1 MDRGRQ
7 RGQGLFEPAR
17 GGQRCEIGIERPLE
31 RGDVARGVDH
41 AAEQLGLPVEGSLVT
56 TQALQGHRER
66 LRSRGPAIVA
76 AGRRLFMGRR
86 QRPCP
91 GAQAAVERGRE
102 RPREGLAALIDKLPD
117 AVGGGPLQ
125 GLPGQLLRLEQP
137 GRAAADRLAEPGDG
151 QRRALLLAIG
161 LYFVAILLSVL
172 KWHVVARA
180 QELNASFTQL
190 AIYYLVGLFFGNLL
204 PSHVGG
210 DVVRAYGLARAS
222 NRTEAAAT
230 SVLVDRLMG
239 LFAFFGAAM
248 VMVVLAA
255 FTLTRGA
262 ELEQIEIAI
271 VLVAAIFLFGTAL
284 LFSRRFA
291 QRMKWVFDLGILR
304 PFRPMAIRFYE
315 ALQVYR
321 HSYRALALNLAISG
335 SIVIVTTFVWYAVA
349 LALGDDTSIFYFFIF
364 NPLIAFVLL
373 IPISFNGLGPKEATA
388 VFFFGLVGMPGE
400 IAISMSLIFHLI
412 VVLTSLPGGL
422 LWWHE
427 RSLAPPTETKNQV
440 S

>member
-1 MDRGRQ
+1 
-7 RGQGLFEPAR
+7 
-17 GGQRCEIGIERPLE
+17 
-31 RGDVARGVDH
+31 
-41 AAEQLGLPVEGSLVT
+41 
-56 TQALQGHRER
+56 
-66 LRSRGPAIVA
+66 
-76 AGRRLFMGRR
+76 
-86 QRPCP
+86 
-91 GAQAAVERGRE
+91 
-102 RPREGLAALIDKLPD
+102 
-117 AVGGGPLQ
+117 
-125 GLPGQLLRLEQP
+125 
-137 GRAAADRLAEPGDG
+137 
-151 QRRALLLAIG
+151 
-161 LYFVAILLSVL
+161 
-172 KWHVVARA
+172 
-180 QELNASFTQL
+180 
-190 AIYYLVGLFFGNLL
+190 
-204 PSHVGG
+204 
-210 DVVRAYGLARAS
+210 
-222 NRTEAAAT
+222 
-230 SVLVDRLMG
+230 VLVDRLMG

-412 VVLTSLPGGL
+412 VVITSLPGGL

-427 RSLAPPTETKNQV
+427 RSLAPPASTE